1 MKGVET
7 AFNGWNRREYTGVRM
22 DKSVGTNK
30 IERPADQHVL
40 FFDTVRNLAMLSVVF
55 YHAVAAYSTV
65 TPHWS
70 VHDGSS
76 AIADMVREFFDVFM
90 MPAFFFL
97 AGYFTLPSLY
107 RQGVWKFL
115 TGKFKRIGVPW
126 LLAIFVIIPM
136 SIYFTQ
142 VKYNPDLVRQ
152 SFWHYWMTYLSDFG
166 TLRIG
171 ILGMDRT
178 NQMHFWFL
186 SLLLAFFL
194 VFVLFH
200 VIKEKVDGSSGA
212 FGIREPASY
221 GSILWVLLVTAA
233 LTSLASFVVI
243 LLTPYLSWL
252 TVDLLLQF
260 QPINL
265 ALYIASF
272 YLGVFAYSRRW
283 FAGNEFPQRLSLWI
297 PLGMLLT
304 LGFFLVGRDVFIHHQ
319 DSHWLSLG
327 LLLVFSSIRSSLCL
341 ALLVI
346 FIAYARKFRSRPS
359 PLNQKLSA
367 NSYNIYLV
375 HIFFVVFLQD
385 VLMIWPGG
393 PPMAKAGI
401 VFFLALLISYGMSR
415 LIDRFPRVFV
425 GGFIV
430 LFILLAILAR

>member
-1 MKGVET
+1 M
-7 AFNGWNRREYTGVRM
+7 NRSGEAKRL
-22 DKSVGTNK
+22 
-30 IERPADQHVL
+30 ERSADQHVL

-76 AIADMVREFFDVFM
+76 AIADMIRELFDVYM

-126 LLAIFVIIPM
+126 VLAIFIIIPI
-136 SIYFTQ
+136 SIYFTR
-142 VKYNPDLVRQ
+142 VKYNPNFARP

-166 TLRIG
+166 ALRIG

-200 VIKEKVDGSSGA
+200 VIKEKVGGSSGE

-221 GSILWVLLVTAA
+221 GSILWALLITAA
-233 LTSLASFVVI
+233 LTSMASFIVI

-283 FAGNEFPQRLSLWI
+283 FTGNEFPQRLSLWI
-297 PLGMLLT
+297 PVGILLT
-304 LGFFLVGRDVFIHHQ
+304 LGFFLVGRDIFIHHQ
-319 DSHWLSLG
+319 DSHLLSPG
-327 LLLVFSSIRSSLCL
+327 LLFGFSAIRSSLCL

-346 FIAYARKFRSRPS
+346 FIAYARKFWNRPS
-359 PLNQKLSA
+359 PLNHKL
-367 NSYNIYLV
+367 
-375 HIFFVVFLQD
+375 F
-385 VLMIWPGG
+385 
-393 PPMAKAGI
+393 
-401 VFFLALLISYGMSR
+401 
-415 LIDRFPRVFV
+415 
-425 GGFIV
+425 
-430 LFILLAILAR
+430 

>member
-1 MKGVET
+1 M
-7 AFNGWNRREYTGVRM
+7 N
-22 DKSVGTNK
+22 KSVGTNRV
-30 IERPADQHVL
+30 ERPADQHIL

-76 AIADMVREFFDVFM
+76 AIADMVREFFDVYM

-97 AGYFTLPSLY
+97 AGYFTLPSLS

-115 TGKFKRIGVPW
+115 TGKFKRIGIPW
-126 LLAIFVIIPM
+126 VLAIFIIIPI

-142 VKYNPDLVRQ
+142 VKYKPDLVHQ
-152 SFWHYWMTYLSDFG
+152 SFWHYWITYLSDFG

-171 ILGMDRT
+171 ILGMNRT

-186 SLLLAFFL
+186 SLLLTFFL

-200 VIKEKVDGSSGA
+200 VIKGRVDRSSDA
-212 FGIREPASY
+212 FGIGEPASQ
-221 GSILWVLLVTAA
+221 GSILWALLITAV

-265 ALYIASF
+265 AIYIASF
-272 YLGVFAYSRRW
+272 YLGIFANTRRW

-297 PLGMLLT
+297 PAGILLT
-304 LGFFLVGRDVFIHHQ
+304 LGFFLAGRDVFIHHQ
-319 DSHWLSLG
+319 DSHQLSPG
-327 LLLVFSSIRSSLCL
+327 LLFAFSLIRSSLCF

-346 FIAYARKFRSRPS
+346 FFAYARRFWSRPS
-359 PLNQKLSA
+359 PLNQKLSE

-393 PPMAKAGI
+393 PPMAKAAI
-401 VFFLALLISYGMSR
+401 VFLVVLPISYGISR
-415 LIDRFPRVFV
+415 LIDRFPRIIIA
-425 GGFIV
+425 GFIV
-430 LFILLAILAR
+430 LFILLAIFVR

>member
-1 MKGVET
+1 MVET
-7 AFNGWNRREYTGVRM
+7 IGDYQEGDMSRSGETKGL
-22 DKSVGTNK
+22 
-30 IERPADQHVL
+30 ERPTDQHIL
-40 FFDTVRNLAMLSVVF
+40 FFDAVRNLAMLSVVF

-76 AIADMVREFFDVFM
+76 ATADMVREFFDVFM

-97 AGYFTLPSLY
+97 AGYFTLPSLS

-115 TGKFKRIGVPW
+115 LGKFKRIGVPW

-136 SIYFTQ
+136 SLYFTR
-142 VKYNPDLVRQ
+142 VKYNTDLVHQ
-152 SFWHYWMTYLSDFG
+152 SFWHSWMTYLSDFG

-171 ILGMDRT
+171 LLSMGRT

-194 VFVLFH
+194 VFVLLH
-200 VIKEKVDGSSGA
+200 VLSGKVAGSSGA
-212 FGIREPASY
+212 SAIRKPASY
-221 GSILWVLLVTAA
+221 GSILWALLVTAA
-233 LTSLASFVVI
+233 LTSLASFVAI
-243 LLTPYLSWL
+243 RLTPYLSWL

-272 YLGVFAYSRRW
+272 YLGVSAYSRQW
-283 FAGNEFPQRLSLWI
+283 FAGDRFPRRLSLWI
-297 PLGMLLT
+297 PVGILLT
-304 LGFFLVGRDVFIHHQ
+304 LGFFLVGQDVFIHHQ
-319 DSHWLSLG
+319 DSRQLLPG
-327 LLLVFSSIRSSLCL
+327 LLLGFSAIRSSLCL

-346 FIAYARKFRSRPS
+346 FIACARRFWNRSSR
-359 PLNQKLSA
+359 LNQKLSA

-385 VLMIWPGG
+385 VLMIWPRG
-393 PPMAKAGI
+393 PSMAKAAI
-401 VFFLALLISYGMSR
+401 VFLLVLPISYGISR
-415 LIDRFPRVFV
+415 VIDRFPRGFV
-425 GGFIV
+425 IFLLS
-430 LFILLAILAR
+430 LFILAIVATH

>member
-1 MKGVET
+1 M
-7 AFNGWNRREYTGVRM
+7 NRV
-22 DKSVGTNK
+22 
-30 IERPADQHVL
+30 ERPTDKHVL
-40 FFDTVRNLAMLSVVF
+40 FFDSVRNLAMLSVVL

-126 LLAIFVIIPM
+126 LLAIFIIIPI
-136 SIYFTQ
+136 SIYFTRA
-142 VKYNPDLVRQ
+142 KYNPNLARQ
-152 SFWHYWMTYLSDFG
+152 SFWQYWMTYLSDFG

-200 VIKEKVDGSSGA
+200 VIKEKLDGSSGA
-212 FGIREPASY
+212 FGIREPASH
-221 GSILWVLLVTAA
+221 GTILWALSVTVA
-233 LTSLASFVVI
+233 LTSLVSFVVI

-252 TVDLLLQF
+252 TVALLLQF

-272 YLGVFAYSRRW
+272 YLGVSAYSRQW

-297 PLGMLLT
+297 SAGMLLT

-319 DSHWLSLG
+319 DSHRLPLG

-341 ALLVI
+341 ALLAV
-346 FIAYARKFRSRPS
+346 FVAYARKFWNRPS

-393 PPMAKAGI
+393 PAMAKAAI
-401 VFFLALLISYGMSR
+401 VFLLVLPISYGISR
-415 LIDRFPRVFV
+415 LIDRFPRGFV
-425 GGFIV
+425 IGFLILFV
-430 LFILLAILAR
+430 LVAIAVR

>member
-1 MKGVET
+1 MSRS
-7 AFNGWNRREYTGVRM
+7 NDMNRIESPT
-22 DKSVGTNK
+22 TN
-30 IERPADQHVL
+30 HLL

-76 AIADMVREFFDVFM
+76 VIADGIRELFDVFM

-97 AGYFTLPSLY
+97 AGYFALPSLY
-107 RQGVWKFL
+107 RQGVWNFL

-126 LLAIFVIIPM
+126 LLAIFIIIPI
-136 SIYFTQ
+136 SIYFTGM
-142 VKYNPDLVRQ
+142 KYNPNLARQ
-152 SFWHYWMTYLSDFG
+152 SFWQYWLTYLSDFG

-171 ILGMDRT
+171 LLGMDRT

-186 SLLLAFFL
+186 PLLLAFFL

-200 VIKEKVDGSSGA
+200 VIKERVDGPSGG
-212 FGIREPASY
+212 FGSREPAPP
-221 GSILWVLLVTAA
+221 GSIPWALLITAT

-283 FAGNEFPQRLSLWI
+283 FAGNEFPYRLSLWI
-297 PLGMLLT
+297 PVGMLLT

-319 DSHWLSLG
+319 DSHRLSPG
-327 LLLVFSSIRSSLCL
+327 LLLAFSSIRSSLCL

-346 FIAYARKFRSRPS
+346 IIAYALKFWNRPS

-393 PPMAKAGI
+393 PPMAKAAI
-401 VFFLALLISYGMSR
+401 VFLLVLPISYGVSR
-415 LIDRFPRVFV
+415 LIDRFP
-425 GGFIV
+425 GGFVIGFLILFV
-430 LFILLAILAR
+430 LVAIAVR

>member
-1 MKGVET
+1 M
-7 AFNGWNRREYTGVRM
+7 N
-22 DKSVGTNK
+22 KSVGTTR
-30 IERPADQHVL
+30 IERPADQHIL

-76 AIADMVREFFDVFM
+76 TIADMVREGFDVYM

-97 AGYFTLPSLY
+97 AGYFTLSSLY
-107 RQGVWKFL
+107 RQGGWKFL

-126 LLAIFVIIPM
+126 LLAIFIIIPL

-142 VKYNPDLVRQ
+142 VKYNPNLARP

-200 VIKEKVDGSSGA
+200 VIKEKVDGSSSA
-212 FGIREPASY
+212 FGIREPASHGY
-221 GSILWVLLVTAA
+221 ILWVLLVTAA

-252 TVDLLLQF
+252 MVDLLLQF

-297 PLGMLLT
+297 PVGMLLT

-319 DSHWLSLG
+319 DSHQLSPG
-327 LLLVFSSIRSSLCL
+327 LLLAFSFIRSSLCL

-346 FIAYARKFRSRPS
+346 IIAYARKFWGRPS
-359 PLNQKLSA
+359 PLNQKLSK
-367 NSYNIYLV
+367 NSYYIYLV

-393 PPMAKAGI
+393 PPMAKAAI
-401 VFFLALLISYGMSR
+401 VFLLVLPISYGISR
-415 LIDRFPRVFV
+415 VIDRFPRVFV
-425 GGFIV
+425 AGFIV
-430 LFILLAILAR
+430 LFILLAIVVR

>member
-1 MKGVET
+1 MNRSGET
-7 AFNGWNRREYTGVRM
+7 KQLE
-22 DKSVGTNK
+22 KPS
-30 IERPADQHVL
+30 DQHII
-40 FFDTVRNLAMLSVVF
+40 FFDTVRNIAMLSVVF

-76 AIADMVREFFDVFM
+76 IIADGIRELFDVFM

-97 AGYFTLPSLY
+97 AGYFTLSSLY

-115 TGKFKRIGVPW
+115 VGKFKRIGVPW
-126 LLAIFVIIPM
+126 LLAIFIIIPM
-136 SIYFTQ
+136 SIYFTR
-142 VKYNPDLVRQ
+142 VKYNTDLVHQ
-152 SFWHYWMTYLSDFG
+152 SFWHSWMTYLSDFG

-171 ILGMDRT
+171 LLSMDRT

-200 VIKEKVDGSSGA
+200 VVRRKVAGPSAVSA
-212 FGIREPASY
+212 MREPASH
-221 GSILWVLLVTAA
+221 GSILWALLVTAA

-243 LLTPYLSWL
+243 LLTPSLSWL

-272 YLGVFAYSRRW
+272 YLGIFAFSRQW
-283 FAGNEFPQRLSLWI
+283 FAGDRFPRRLSLWI
-297 PLGMLLT
+297 PVGILLT
-304 LGFFLVGRDVFIHHQ
+304 LGFFLVGQDAFIHHQ
-319 DSHWLSLG
+319 DSHQVSPG
-327 LLLVFSSIRSSLCL
+327 LLLGFSSIRSSLCL

-346 FIAYARKFRSRPS
+346 FIAYARRFWNRRSR
-359 PLNQKLSA
+359 LNQKLSA

-385 VLMIWPGG
+385 VLMIWPRG
-393 PPMAKAGI
+393 PSMAKAAI
-401 VFFLALLISYGMSR
+401 VFLLVLPISYGISR
-415 LIDRFPRVFV
+415 LIDRFPRGFV
-425 GGFIV
+425 IFLLS
-430 LFILLAILAR
+430 LFILAIVATH

>member
-1 MKGVET
+1 MNRSDET
-7 AFNGWNRREYTGVRM
+7 NRL
-22 DKSVGTNK
+22 
-30 IERPADQHVL
+30 ERPTADHIL
-40 FFDTVRNLAMLSVVF
+40 FFDTVRNMAMLSVVL

-76 AIADMVREFFDVFM
+76 IVADGIRDLFDVFM

-97 AGYFTLPSLY
+97 AGYFSLPSLS

-126 LLAIFVIIPM
+126 LLAIFIIIPIT
-136 SIYFTQ
+136 IYFTR
-142 VKYNPDLVRQ
+142 VKANPDLVRQ

-200 VIKEKVDGSSGA
+200 VIKEKVDGSFGA
-212 FGIREPASY
+212 FGSREPASH
-221 GSILWVLLVTAA
+221 GSILWALLVTTT
-233 LTSLASFVVI
+233 LTSLASFVMI

-283 FAGNEFPQRLSLWI
+283 LAGNEFPQRLSLWI
-297 PLGMLLT
+297 PVGILLT

-319 DSHWLSLG
+319 DSHQLSPG
-327 LLLVFSSIRSSLCL
+327 LVLAFSSIRSSLCL

-346 FIAYARKFRSRPS
+346 FIAYARKFWSRPS
-359 PLNQKLSA
+359 PLNQKLSE

-393 PPMAKAGI
+393 PPMAKAAI
-401 VFFLALLISYGMSR
+401 VFLLVLPISYGISR
-415 LIDRFPRVFV
+415 LIERFPRGFV
-425 GGFIV
+425 AGFIV
-430 LFILLAILAR
+430 LFILVAIVTR

>member
-1 MKGVET
+1 M
-7 AFNGWNRREYTGVRM
+7 N
-22 DKSVGTNK
+22 KSIGTSRA
-30 IERPADQHVL
+30 ERPADQHIL

-76 AIADMVREFFDVFM
+76 AVADMVREFFDVFM

-97 AGYFTLPSLY
+97 AGYFTLPSLS

-126 LLAIFVIIPM
+126 VLAIFIIIPI

-142 VKYNPDLVRQ
+142 MKYYTDLARPT
-152 SFWHYWMTYLSDFG
+152 FWHYWMTYLSDFG

-194 VFVLFH
+194 VFVLLH
-200 VIKEKVDGSSGA
+200 VIKEKVDRSSDA
-212 FGIREPASY
+212 FGIGEPASQ
-221 GSILWVLLVTAA
+221 GSILWALLITAV
-233 LTSLASFVVI
+233 LTSLASFIMI

-272 YLGVFAYSRRW
+272 YLGVFAYTRRW
-283 FAGNEFPQRLSLWI
+283 FGGNEFPHRLSLWI
-297 PLGMLLT
+297 PVGILLA
-304 LGFFLVGRDVFIHHQ
+304 LGFFLVGQDVFIHHQ
-319 DSHWLSLG
+319 DSHQLSPG
-327 LLLVFSSIRSSLCL
+327 LLFAFSAIRSSLCF

-346 FIAYARKFRSRPS
+346 FIAYARKFWNRPS
-359 PLNQKLSA
+359 PLNQKLSK
-367 NSYNIYLV
+367 NSYNIYMV

-393 PPMAKAGI
+393 PSMAKAAI
-401 VFFLALLISYGMSR
+401 VFLVVLPISYGISR
-415 LIDRFPRVFV
+415 VIDRFPRIIVA
-425 GGFIV
+425 GFIV
-430 LFILLAILAR
+430 LFILLALFVQ

>member
-1 MKGVET
+1 M
-7 AFNGWNRREYTGVRM
+7 NRV
-22 DKSVGTNK
+22 
-30 IERPADQHVL
+30 ERPTANHLL
-40 FFDTVRNLAMLSVVF
+40 FFDMVRNVAMLCVVL

-70 VHDGSS
+70 VHDGNS
-76 AIADMVREFFDVFM
+76 AIADMVREFFDVYM

-97 AGYFTLPSLY
+97 AGYFTLPSLSK
-107 RQGVWKFL
+107 QDVWKFL
-115 TGKFKRIGVPW
+115 RGKFKRIGVPW
-126 LLAIFVIIPM
+126 LLAIFIIIPI
-136 SIYFTQ
+136 SIYFNQ
-142 VKYNPDLVRQ
+142 VKYKTDLVHQ
-152 SFWHYWMTYLSDFG
+152 SFWQYWVTYLSDFG

-171 ILGMDRT
+171 NLGMDRT

-200 VIKEKVDGSSGA
+200 VIRKKFDGSFGA
-212 FGIREPASY
+212 FGIKEPSSQ
-221 GSILWVLLVTAA
+221 GSILWALLITAA

-283 FAGNEFPQRLSLWI
+283 FVGKEFPQRLSLWI
-297 PLGMLLT
+297 PVGILLT
-304 LGFFLVGRDVFIHHQ
+304 LGFFLFGQDVFIHHQ
-319 DSHWLSLG
+319 DSHRLSPG
-327 LLLVFSSIRSSLCL
+327 LLLGFSAIRSSLCL

-346 FIAYARKFRSRPS
+346 FIAYARKFWCSPS
-359 PLNQKLSA
+359 PLNQKLSE

-393 PPMAKAGI
+393 PPMAKAAI
-401 VFFLALLISYGMSR
+401 VFLLVLPISYGISR
-415 LIDRFPRVFV
+415 LIDRFPRGVVIGFLTLFV
-425 GGFIV
+425 LV
-430 LFILLAILAR
+430 AIAVR

>member
-1 MKGVET
+1 M
-7 AFNGWNRREYTGVRM
+7 NQ
-22 DKSVGTNK
+22 SIGTSQV
-30 IERPADQHVL
+30 ERPADQHVL
-40 FFDTVRNLAMLSVVF
+40 FFDTVRSLAMLSVVF

-76 AIADMVREFFDVFM
+76 AIADMVREFFDVYM

-97 AGYFTLPSLY
+97 AGYFTLPSLS

-115 TGKFKRIGVPW
+115 MGKFKRIGVPW
-126 LLAIFVIIPM
+126 LLAVFIIIPM
-136 SIYFTQ
+136 SLYFTR
-142 VKYNPDLVRQ
+142 VKYDPDLVHQ
-152 SFWHYWMTYLSDFG
+152 SFWQYWMTYLFDFG

-171 ILGMDRT
+171 ILGMNRT

-194 VFVLFH
+194 VFLLFH
-200 VIKEKVDGSSGA
+200 VIKERVDGSSGE
-212 FGIREPASY
+212 FSIREPASH
-221 GSILWVLLVTAA
+221 GPILWALLITAA

-243 LLTPYLSWL
+243 FLTSYLSWL

-265 ALYIASF
+265 PLYIATF
-272 YLGVFAYSRRW
+272 YLGVLAYTRRW
-283 FAGNEFPQRLSLWI
+283 FAGNEFPQRLFLWI
-297 PLGMLLT
+297 PVGILLA
-304 LGFFLVGRDVFIHHQ
+304 LGFFIVGRDVFVHHQ
-319 DSHWLSLG
+319 DSHLLSSGHLFA
-327 LLLVFSSIRSSLCL
+327 FSAIRSFLCF

-346 FIAYARKFRSRPS
+346 IIAYARKFWNRPS
-359 PLNQKLSA
+359 PLNQKLSE

-393 PPMAKAGI
+393 PPMAKAAI
-401 VFFLALLISYGMSR
+401 VFLVVLLISYGISR
-415 LIDRFPRVFV
+415 LIDRFPRIIVT
-425 GGFIV
+425 GFIV
-430 LFILLAILAR
+430 LFILLAIFVR